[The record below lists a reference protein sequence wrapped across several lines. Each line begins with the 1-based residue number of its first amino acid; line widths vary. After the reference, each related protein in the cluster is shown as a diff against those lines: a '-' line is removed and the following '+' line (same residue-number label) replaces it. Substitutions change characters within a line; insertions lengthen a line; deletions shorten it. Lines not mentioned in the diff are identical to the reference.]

1 MKCTLIISSLPDII
15 FIHADKAFIKH
26 INKLSC
32 KAGFIGEDHNEDEMD
47 MTALSQIFSPMITS
61 LTYMND
67 LGNPYSSILCEDGT
81 LFVFSQFDDL
91 VFAAVNGDGEESE
104 EFLKRK
110 LSVIYKLATLHYG
123 ASLELLKPEI
133 VSAQKKAWKT
143 LGSLIDTWGFLSS
156 QQQSFLVE
164 AVERLHVNLD
174 LSEMSIGVLDTALSM
189 ARNRGDQNAVHALLL
204 VNTKL
209 LALYSSRNAS
219 ELKAAD
225 ILLITVLLHNIFPH
239 SKQAIPLT
247 LNRTPPPLAHQV
259 IRKGGPSVSHRILG
273 GPLTPGA
280 SSAHGQSSSTPVHS
294 NPVDIDSPSQKAKAE
309 DVGYPG
315 SSVEEEFFYS
325 PRSSPTPSDG
335 RESTAQELPKTP
347 STPKEYFFTPRADTP
362 DYLKQMLEDEEAEE
376 TDEEELEAASE
387 SLSTDSRHEYYRQPV
402 FLSSDRCPYLPH
414 VLHFV
419 RLATGTVLVLVSETK
434 QCNVAQF
441 IYQALQSLASIK
453 PSNKQSQRTVQ
464 QAQAIME
471 RLETTLKKVLDSM
484 RTTVGV
490 AVENQVRTLRHRW
503 ELVKR
508 GNLLSFLAAPAGVEM
523 TPQLES
529 SVSEMTRSLKSL
541 FSVLFCTS
549 RGEPSISQQLLV
561 TISQIKEMLQTRLA
575 DCEDYLLVKGQRNVT
590 MTAYP
595 FHGLQRSFYHVKSLH
610 NPCTDF
616 PGLVHFIYVDRSSDQ
631 VTAPSINTT
640 PSKIRD
646 SCDPCYVIKQK
657 IWDMWTYIHS
667 YLLLGHTFVAVRDG
681 DFLFTYCLWFEDA
694 SGNPVQPHCPL
705 PVLLG
710 SPPPGIL
717 SSPFYKDLTRRCFPT
732 APVNAIRCYELMC
745 VHVGLVPVQFA
756 TKHIRRLAS
765 ALFETSLGAHYPI
778 SLIQ

>member
-26 INKLSC
+26 INKVSR

-91 VFAAVNGDGEESE
+91 VFTAVNGDGEESE

-110 LSVIYKLATLHYG
+110 LSVVYRLATLHFG

-133 VSAQKKAWKT
+133 LSAQKKAWKT
-143 LGSLIDTWGFLSS
+143 LGGLIDTWGFLAS

-164 AVERLHVNLD
+164 AVERIHVNLS
-174 LSEMSIGVLDTALSM
+174 LNEMSISLLDTALGM
-189 ARNRGDQNAVHALLL
+189 ARNRGEQNVVHALLL

-247 LNRTPPPLAHQV
+247 LNRTPPPLAHKV
-259 IRKGGPSVSHRILG
+259 LCKGGPSVSHRILG
-273 GPLTPGA
+273 GPSTPLG
-280 SSAHGQSSSTPVHS
+280 SSAQGHSSRTPKHS
-294 NPVDIDSPSQKAKAE
+294 NPVDIKRSKQNAE
-309 DVGYPG
+309 ADEAGYPG
-315 SSVEEEFFYS
+315 SSIEDELFYS
-325 PRSSPTPSDG
+325 PLPSPTSSDG
-335 RESTAQELPKTP
+335 RETAAQELPKTP
-347 STPKEYFFTPRADTP
+347 ATPRENFFTPRADTP
-362 DYLKQMLEDEEAEE
+362 DYVKKMLEYEEVDE
-376 TDEEELEAASE
+376 TDEEELEAAS
-387 SLSTDSRHEYYRQPV
+387 SSQSTDRRHEYYRQPV
-402 FLSSDRCPYLPH
+402 FLSSDKCPYLPH

-441 IYQALQSLASIK
+441 IFQALQSLASIM
-453 PSNKQSQRTVQ
+453 PSVKQGQRTVQ

-471 RLETTLKKVLDSM
+471 RLETAVKKVLDSM

-508 GNLLSFLAAPAGVEM
+508 GDLLGFLAAPNGVEM
-523 TPQLES
+523 PLPLES
-529 SVSEMTRSLKSL
+529 SVTEMARSLKSL

-549 RGEPSISQQLLV
+549 RGEPSISPQLLA

-575 DCEDYLLVKGQRNVT
+575 DYEDYLLVKGQRNVT
-590 MTAYP
+590 MTAY
-595 FHGLQRSFYHVKSLH
+595 LE
-610 NPCTDF
+610 DF

-631 VTAPSINTT
+631 VTAPSINTS
-640 PSKIRD
+640 PSKTRD
-646 SCDPCYVIKQK
+646 SQDPCYVIKQK

-681 DFLFTYCLWFEDA
+681 DFLFTYCLWFEDS
-694 SGNPVQPHCPL
+694 SGNPVQLQSPL

-717 SSPFYKDLTRRCFPT
+717 SSSFYKDLTRRCFPT
-732 APVNAIRCYELMC
+732 APANVIRCYELMC

-756 TKHIRRLAS
+756 VKHIRRLAS

>member
-26 INKLSC
+26 INNISL
-32 KAGFIGEDHNEDEMD
+32 KAGFIGEDHNEDQMD

-91 VFAAVNGDGEESE
+91 VFIAVNGDGEESE

-110 LSVIYKLATLHYG
+110 LSVVFRLSTLHYG
-123 ASLELLKPEI
+123 ASLDLLKPEI
-133 VSAQKKAWKT
+133 LSAQKKAWKT
-143 LGSLIDTWGFLSS
+143 LGGLIDTWGFLAS

-164 AVERLHVNLD
+164 AVERIHVNTS
-174 LSEMSIGVLDTALSM
+174 LSEMSISLLDTALGM
-189 ARNRGDQNAVHALLL
+189 ARNKGEQNAVHALLL

-209 LALYSSRNAS
+209 LALFSSRNAS

-247 LNRTPPPLAHQV
+247 LNRTPPPLAHKV
-259 IRKGGPSVSHRILG
+259 IRKGGPSMSQRIVDGSVTPLG
-273 GPLTPGA
+273 
-280 SSAHGQSSSTPVHS
+280 SSSGEQSSRTTVHS
-294 NPVDIDSPSQKAKAE
+294 SPVDIKKSQNFQAE
-309 DVGYPG
+309 EAGYPG
-315 SSVEEEFFYS
+315 SVEDEFFYS
-325 PRSSPTPSDG
+325 PRSSPTQSDSI
-335 RESTAQELPKTP
+335 ESAAQELPKTP
-347 STPKEYFFTPRADTP
+347 ATPKEHFSTPRADTP
-362 DYLKQMLEDEEAEE
+362 EYFKEKLEDEEIDD
-376 TDEEELEAASE
+376 TDEDELEATGHSQ
-387 SLSTDSRHEYYRQPV
+387 STDQRHEYYRQPV
-402 FLSSDRCPYLPH
+402 FLSADKCPYLPH

-419 RLATGTVLVLVSETK
+419 RLATGTVLVLVCEAK

-441 IYQALQSLASIK
+441 IFQALQSLACLK
-453 PSNKQSQRTVQ
+453 PTAEQGQRTVQ
-464 QAQAIME
+464 QVQALME
-471 RLETTLKKVLDSM
+471 RLENAVKKVLDSM

-508 GNLLSFLAAPAGVEM
+508 GDLVSFLASPVGAEM
-523 TPQLES
+523 SPQLES
-529 SVSEMTRSLKSL
+529 SVSELIRSFKSL

-549 RGEPSISQQLLV
+549 RGEPSISQQLLT
-561 TISQIKEMLQTRLA
+561 TIAQIKEMLQTRLA
-575 DCEDYLLVKGQRNVT
+575 DYEDYLLVKGQRNVT
-590 MTAYP
+590 MTAY
-595 FHGLQRSFYHVKSLH
+595 LE
-610 NPCTDF
+610 DF
-616 PGLVHFIYVDRSSDQ
+616 AGLVHFIYVDRSSDQ

-640 PSKIRD
+640 RSKIRD
-646 SCDPCYVIKQK
+646 SRDPCYVIKQK
-657 IWDMWTYIHS
+657 IWDMWAYIHS
-667 YLLLGHTFVAVRDG
+667 YLLLGHTFIAVRDG
-681 DFLFTYCLWFEDA
+681 DFLFTYCLWFEDTA
-694 SGNPVQPHCPL
+694 GNPVQLQNPL

-710 SPPPGIL
+710 SPPPGIM
-717 SSPFYKDLTRRCFPT
+717 SSSFYKDLTKRCFPAAT
-732 APVNAIRCYELMC
+732 ANTIRCYELMC

-756 TKHIRRLAS
+756 VKHIRRLAS
-765 ALFETSLGAHYPI
+765 KLFETSMGAHYPI